1 MSTTFEEILSY
12 IKGTG
17 SSDAPG
23 GREAHK
29 KLLGVEGL
37 IIGPDLDI
45 FTLGAED
52 GDGVHRFRDL
62 EHKLVVRADA
72 TSPMSYL
79 LQ

>member
-52 GDGVHRFRDL
+52 GMACIGFVASNTNSWYEL
-62 EHKLVVRADA
+62 MPL
-72 TSPMSYL
+72 P
-79 LQ
+79 Q